1 MMSTSA
7 QLWLKSYPSYI
18 PASINP
24 DAYHSINDLF
34 EQTVAKFQKL
44 PAFTSF
50 NKTISYHDLDTLSQQ
65 FAAYLQNE
73 LKLEK
78 GSRIALM
85 LPNILQYP
93 IALFGALRAGMV
105 VVNVN
110 PLYTPRELE
119 HQLADSGASV
129 IVILAN
135 FAHTLAQVSSKTA
148 IKHIII
154 TEIGDCLGLLKGFLF
169 NFVVRYIKKAVPPY
183 HLPVLTSFKKALAIG
198 KKQPYTPPAITGD
211 DLAFLQ
217 YTGGTT
223 GIAKGAM
230 LTHRN
235 LIANLEQVSAW
246 VQYDLEVGKEI
257 VVTPLPL
264 YHIFALTANCL
275 TFMKIGGHN
284 LLIANPRDIAGFIKE
299 LKQFRFTILTGVN
312 TLFNALMN
320 HPDCKTIDFSSLK
333 IALGGGMALQ
343 QAVSERWQQL
353 TGKALSEG
361 YGLTECSPV
370 VAVNPL
376 HLTHYTGSIGLP
388 LPSTEVALLDSE
400 GQTVAIGQAGELC
413 VKGPQVMKGY
423 WQRPQETL
431 ALFNA
436 EGWLCTGDIAVMD
449 DNGFIRIV
457 DRKKDMILVSG
468 FNVYPNEIEAVVALL
483 DSVLESA
490 AIGVPDEKT
499 GEAIKLFVVRKDPR
513 ESKDAIIK
521 HCRQYL
527 TAYKVPKII
536 EFRESLPKT
545 NVGKILRRE
554 LR

>member
-7 QLWLKSYPSYI
+7 KLWLKSYPSYI

-50 NKTISYHDLDTLSQQ
+50 NKTISYQELDKFSQQ

-93 IALFGALRAGMV
+93 IALFGALRAGMT

-119 HQLADSGASV
+119 HQLADSGATV

-135 FAHTLAQVSSKTA
+135 FAHTLEQVSTKTA

-169 NFVVRYIKKAVPPY
+169 NFVVKYIKKAVPPY
-183 HLPVLTSFKKALAIG
+183 HLPALTSFNQALAIG
-198 KKQPYTPPAITGD
+198 KKRPYTPPAITGD

-246 VQYDLEVGKEI
+246 IQHDLEVGKEI

-299 LKQFRFTILTGVN
+299 LKQVRFTILTGVN

-376 HLTHYTGSIGLP
+376 HLTYYTGSIGLP
-388 LPSTEVALLDSE
+388 LPSTEVALLNGE
-400 GQTVAIGQAGELC
+400 GQAVAMGQAGELC

-423 WQRPQETL
+423 WQRPQETQ

-513 ESKDAIIK
+513 ESKEAIIK
-521 HCRQYL
+521 HCRQHL